1 MKSYL
6 KLLLAREAKEVVGKK
21 GFNLWL
27 LTAVLVATFISIAF
41 SEGSMI
47 YLKEKM
53 EDPFTNWVSIS
64 RSTDDNQISNEEFN
78 EFRDSLYLDE
88 NKERFDYNAILTSQ
102 YSYYTM
108 VGDSGR
114 NHYLSARFFEHLNT
128 KLVRK
133 VLDKSNI
140 VEGCALD
147 TTLLQDNTMGLIITL
162 NAAKLL
168 GYNEKK
174 LPSYIGYLAHN
185 DGVDSL
191 GMKYLIED
199 FVPIALPVLAVV
211 KRLPNN
217 AQMLSGNFLYEQFHN
232 GGGTSPFHI
241 PSHSDDYLRQLAFY
255 VAEGMDSTFCEVVKK
270 AVPEQFSADL
280 HIYDDAGENY
290 QTMRTWKAGRIYK
303 IDFGNGETDVMEY
316 QKVANAIEASLGD
329 RTQVC
334 RVFSLDTKDVSSPH
348 SMFLSVEFNSLHQ
361 INAFESF
368 AKAHKIQLE
377 MEQVHSKQN
386 FDAVT
391 TMAGILSAAMVI
403 FSIVCIIMF
412 MVNMLQSYFQK
423 VKRNIGTFK
432 AFGMNGKELIKVY
445 VLILVMI
452 VLSGV
457 VLALLITWAIQGL
470 LPIIGVEKDGFNYLS
485 LWNTTTYIATAVI
498 FISTVLT
505 VVFVMTRLLSQTPGD
520 LIYDRN

>member
-1 MKSYL
+1 
-6 KLLLAREAKEVVGKK
+6 
-21 GFNLWL
+21 
-27 LTAVLVATFISIAF
+27 
-41 SEGSMI
+41 
-47 YLKEKM
+47 
-53 EDPFTNWVSIS
+53 
-64 RSTDDNQISNEEFN
+64 
-78 EFRDSLYLDE
+78 
-88 NKERFDYNAILTSQ
+88 
-102 YSYYTM
+102 
-108 VGDSGR
+108 
-114 NHYLSARFFEHLNT
+114 
-128 KLVRK
+128 
-133 VLDKSNI
+133 
-140 VEGCALD
+140 
-147 TTLLQDNTMGLIITL
+147 
-162 NAAKLL
+162 
-168 GYNEKK
+168 
-174 LPSYIGYLAHN
+174 
-185 DGVDSL
+185 
-191 GMKYLIED
+191 
-199 FVPIALPVLAVV
+199 
-211 KRLPNN
+211 
-217 AQMLSGNFLYEQFHN
+217 MLSGNFLYEQFHN

-329 RTQVC
+329 KTQVC
-334 RVFSLDTKDVSSPH
+334 RVFSLDTKDIASPH